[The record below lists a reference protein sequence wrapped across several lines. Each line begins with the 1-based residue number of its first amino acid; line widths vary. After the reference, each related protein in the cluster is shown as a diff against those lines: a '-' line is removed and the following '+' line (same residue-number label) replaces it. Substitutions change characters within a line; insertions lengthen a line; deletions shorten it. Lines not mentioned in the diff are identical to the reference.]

1 MSRQAV
7 DTLWLTL
14 ESGSGETTRMGV
26 TSEHPMFAAGE
37 GWVTAGE
44 LVAGD
49 AIRDAQL
56 RKLTGLT
63 TDMTTKRRVGANPPN
78 PSHNSPAHPNVD
90 SQTCA
95 RPVYSLCTL
104 CAPPNPPS
112 QASKN
117 PS

>member
-78 PSHNSPAHPNVD
+78 RANPTDLRPEQIKV
-90 SQTCA
+90 SQTMTKPLVEPGPSCA
-95 RPVYSLCTL
+95 LSEG
-104 CAPPNPPS
+104 
-112 QASKN
+112 
-117 PS
+117 